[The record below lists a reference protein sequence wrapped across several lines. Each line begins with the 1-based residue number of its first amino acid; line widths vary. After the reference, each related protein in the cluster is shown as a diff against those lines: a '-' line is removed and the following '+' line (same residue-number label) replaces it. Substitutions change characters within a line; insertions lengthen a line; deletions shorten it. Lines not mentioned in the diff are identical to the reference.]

1 MEDDADNDQ
10 HLASHN
16 GEHTYDVHAAQL
28 TENTGTDRIKGTS
41 EDLVEGTPSNH
52 KSDES
57 ETYSDP
63 DQPAGLGFCG
73 GYRLEETFPFLPDM
87 ADVRILI
94 ARDVADVSRVL
105 VFYLVLSLYVFI
117 PGPRP
122 RWTLNWQVG
131 RRRPVFMRALILEA
145 RSPKGDD
152 IARPQDDR
160 TGCRTPVDS
169 RSGAG
174 PEVLDGH
181 TAVLF
186 HGH

>member
-28 TENTGTDRIKGTS
+28 TENIGTDRIKRTS

-52 KSDES
+52 KPDES

-63 DQPAGLGFCG
+63 DQPAGLRFCG
-73 GYRLEETFPFLPDM
+73 GYRLEETFPFLPDV
-87 ADVRILI
+87 ADVRVLV
-94 ARDVADVSRVL
+94 ARDVADVPRVL
-105 VFYLVLSLYVFI
+105 VFYLVLSLYEFI
-117 PGPRP
+117 PGPWQ
-122 RWTLNWQVG
+122 RWHLKWQGG
-131 RRRPVFMRALILEA
+131 RGRLDLMASLILES
-145 RSPKGDD
+145 RFPKGND

-160 TGCRTPVDS
+160 TGCRTSVDS

-174 PEVLDGH
+174 PKILDGH
-181 TAVLF
+181 TAILL
-186 HGH
+186 HTH